1 MKFLPAEKIISFRD
15 LKKKQQQQQITMET
29 YRTDTIC
36 TRAVEIVMQKHLK
49 QVF

>member
-1 MKFLPAEKIISFRD
+1 MKFLPAEKIISIRD
-15 LKKKQQQQQITMET
+15 FFLKQQQQITMET